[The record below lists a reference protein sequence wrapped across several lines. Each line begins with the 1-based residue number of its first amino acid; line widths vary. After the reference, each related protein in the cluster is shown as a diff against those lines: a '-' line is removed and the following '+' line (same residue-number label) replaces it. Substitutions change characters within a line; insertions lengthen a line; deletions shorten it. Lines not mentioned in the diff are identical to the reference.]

1 MATHRATAPTTS
13 AAPATSEPPPET
25 ARESVARWAVVLAVP
40 LLAFVVGVIALP
52 RPSAVGTSRAGAS
65 AEDLA
70 GIVSRVPPQPRS
82 KIDAVLGNA
91 VRVHGADLPQAPLAA
106 GDPLA
111 VRFFFESLAGLDQDW
126 QVFLHIDAKQGSFR
140 IHGDHFPARGRY
152 STTLWQKGE
161 VITDA
166 WNGSVPKDAPSGAYD
181 VWIGFYIGDDRLP
194 FTGGD
199 DAVHDGVDRIR
210 VGTLQVR

>member
-82 KIDAVLGNA
+82 KINSRASLLPAMASTQARRSVA
-91 VRVHGADLPQAPLAA
+91 SKRVSLSLASLTVISSSPMSRINCATDLPKTGRPLPIML
-106 GDPLA
+106 PLTKRPEA
-111 VRFFFESLAGLDQDW
+111 SRPALSVFCGLLL
-126 QVFLHIDAKQGSFR
+126 VSSIGS
-140 IHGDHFPARGRY
+140 I
-152 STTLWQKGE
+152 
-161 VITDA
+161 
-166 WNGSVPKDAPSGAYD
+166 
-181 VWIGFYIGDDRLP
+181 
-194 FTGGD
+194 
-199 DAVHDGVDRIR
+199 
-210 VGTLQVR
+210 